1 MNIYGVVSSEFLE
14 NGLANGKEFLDSS
27 CLWNGKL
34 PMDGKLPLSQN
45 FWNRNS
51 GL

>member
-1 MNIYGVVSSEFLE
+1 VSSEFLE
-14 NGLANGKEFLDSS
+14 KKFWKMDLPMEKNFWILVAYG
-27 CLWNGKL
+27 NGKL
-34 PMDGKLPLSQN
+34 PMDGKLPLRQN